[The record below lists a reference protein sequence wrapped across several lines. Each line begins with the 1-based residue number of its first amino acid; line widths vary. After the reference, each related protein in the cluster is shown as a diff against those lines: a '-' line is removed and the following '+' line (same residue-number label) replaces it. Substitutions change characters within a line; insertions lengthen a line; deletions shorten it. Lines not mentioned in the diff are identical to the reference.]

1 MNSRKNNEE
10 KYSRLMVIDDEIK
23 NAIICNE
30 IADDSLTWNPG
41 EAIYWRKKAIE
52 KIEKLY
58 GKENIESTEY
68 YDKLVNDLLEK
79 GSYQQ
84 GVKWNNLSKKIK
96 IQEKGQYSFEVII
109 NELYE
114 MELNIFLNK
123 CDGISDNVEYVKS
136 CLQKYQDANF
146 DALYHIYSKLIHIGL
161 NYRIY
166 VQNELKD
173 IMYFADKAIE
183 LAYNYGEES
192 MEIVEAFRMKAIVCR
207 KTGLGQENNEMALEL
222 LKKALL
228 IALKIERNKGKKVKE
243 IFYHIQMCWHED
255 IRWQESVMWICKHIS
270 KEVMLD
276 IKQVYP
282 IFIQSRITEIIN
294 AIE

>member
-1 MNSRKNNEE
+1 
-10 KYSRLMVIDDEIK
+10 MVIDDEIK

-243 IFYHIQMCWHED
+243 IFYHIYLYDYEP
-255 IRWQESVMWICKHIS
+255 SVLRK
-270 KEVMLD
+270 
-276 IKQVYP
+276 IKV
-282 IFIQSRITEIIN
+282 F
-294 AIE
+294 